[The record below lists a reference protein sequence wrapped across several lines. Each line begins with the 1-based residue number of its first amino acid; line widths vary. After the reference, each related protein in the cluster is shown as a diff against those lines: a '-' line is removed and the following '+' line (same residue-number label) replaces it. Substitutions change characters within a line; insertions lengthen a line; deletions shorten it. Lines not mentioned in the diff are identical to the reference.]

1 MVERPK
7 DQPPGDLRE
16 ILPELT
22 QIVRQRKFLP
32 HSYFMMAAVGIRR
45 GMAISAGLP
54 ELRKS
59 YFRNLTALAT
69 VITAESIL
77 ILLVAESVYA
87 WIPVLATA
95 IWFAFAGV
103 LAYSQLCLVKR
114 PDGSMLGSFGL
125 SNALTLFRFL
135 NIPLVVLLMPFF
147 PSDPALLEV
156 GVSIF
161 AAAVVS
167 DTLDGNIA
175 RLTGTTTDFGRIYDP
190 VCDIAINA
198 GVCFGAWLAG
208 YLPWWYLLVAEL
220 RFFLPL
226 MGGAWLYVYRKPWKV
241 RPTLWGK
248 LSVFVYALFIG
259 ILLLRELTGV
269 PFLVGL
275 SHKFLWLS
283 GLLFAF
289 NLVHI
294 VDRGLAMMVRPNAE
308 E

>member
-1 MVERPK
+1 V
-7 DQPPGDLRE
+7 L
-16 ILPELT
+16 
-22 QIVRQRKFLP
+22 
-32 HSYFMMAAVGIRR
+32 AV
-45 GMAISAGLP
+45 
-54 ELRKS
+54 
-59 YFRNLTALAT
+59 
-69 VITAESIL
+69 VIA
-77 ILLVAESVYA
+77 AESVAILLIAKSLSA
-87 WIPVLATA
+87 WVPVLASA
-95 IWFAFAGV
+95 AWFAFAGV

-114 PDGSMLGSFGL
+114 PDGSRLDSFGL
-125 SNALTLFRFL
+125 SNTLTLFRFL

-147 PSDPALLEV
+147 PSDRGLLLV

-161 AAAVVS
+161 TAAVVS

-198 GVCFGAWLAG
+198 GVCVGAWLAG

-226 MGGAWLYVYRKPWKV
+226 LGGAWLYVYRKPWKI

-248 LSVFVYALFIG
+248 LSVFVYALFIA

-269 PFLVGL
+269 PFLVDL

-294 VDRGLAMMVRPNAE
+294 VDRGLAMMVRPIAE